1 MHCGSDSM
9 RVELVQREEV
19 KNLYLQNLK
28 DFPGI
33 LWRFDFKEIQG
44 ASCLNP
50 LIFSQSLFVLWHVRF
65 TTVPF
70 TFLSDQGYSHFLDEK
85 LMSNGN
91 TITSISG
98 SKLYSHFT
106 RHSFFR

>member
-1 MHCGSDSM
+1 M

-33 LWRFDFKEIQG
+33 LWRFDFKEIQR

-50 LIFSQSLFVLWHVRF
+50 LIFLQSPFVLWHVRF

-70 TFLSDQGYSHFLDEK
+70 QFLSDQGYSHFLDEK

-91 TITSISG
+91 NITSISR
-98 SKLYSHFT
+98 SKMFTQIT

>member
-1 MHCGSDSM
+1 M

-50 LIFSQSLFVLWHVRF
+50 FIFPQSPIVLLLLHVRF
-65 TTVPF
+65 TSVSF
-70 TFLSDQGYSHFLDEK
+70 QFLSDQGYSHFLDEN
-85 LMSNGN
+85 SFFGN
-91 TITSISG
+91 NITSISG

>member
-1 MHCGSDSM
+1 M

-44 ASCLNP
+44 ASCLNT
-50 LIFSQSLFVLWHVRF
+50 LIFSQSPFVLWHVRF

-70 TFLSDQGYSHFLDEK
+70 TFLSDQGYFHFLDEK
-85 LMSNGN
+85 LKSNIIE
-91 TITSISG
+91 TERIE
-98 SKLYSHFT
+98 LARYSNKAYFAGEI
-106 RHSFFR
+106 FLDF